1 MRTLVVVLGLL
12 VGACGSD
19 DGGGDG
25 APAAPEDVTVERLG
39 GGGHVTWTDAS
50 DDEDGFTI
58 QRKEGSGAYIDLAT
72 VEFDTTQYHDEP
84 LTTGT
89 TYTYMVMSVNANGE
103 GHSAEVTYTHQ

>member
-1 MRTLVVVLGLL
+1 MRMLVLALGLSI
-12 VGACGSD
+12 GACGSD
-19 DGGGDG
+19 GGGG
-25 APAAPEDVTVERLG
+25 TEAPTPPEDVTVERLG
-39 GGGHVTWTDAS
+39 AGGHVTWTDAS

-58 QRKEGSGAYIDLAT
+58 QRKEGSGAFVDLVT

-84 LTTGT
+84 LTAGT